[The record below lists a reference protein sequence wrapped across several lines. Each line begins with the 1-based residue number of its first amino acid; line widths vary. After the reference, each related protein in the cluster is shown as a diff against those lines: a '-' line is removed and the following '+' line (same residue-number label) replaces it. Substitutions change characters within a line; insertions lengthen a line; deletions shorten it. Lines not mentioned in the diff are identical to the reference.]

1 MQNRTENGIII
12 DAKVR
17 KVKNVE
23 VLYTKNTWAA
33 AYMIELTLVYI
44 LTCCIV
50 CTLFLYTRNVQ
61 RLFQLASCIGSV

>member
-1 MQNRTENGIII
+1 MQNRTENCIII

-17 KVKNVE
+17 KGKNVE

-33 AYMIELTLVYI
+33 AYMIQLTLVYI

-50 CTLFLYTRNVQ
+50 CTLFVCTRNVQ
-61 RLFQLASCIGSV
+61 RLFQLGSCIGSV